1 MAERR
6 LAYWRK
12 VLKGHPTMIGQSTG
26 GGRYLMIVSHDS
38 ERFTIEGPADQFL
51 SWIASVRCARDA
63 GQNVDFRHISATQ
76 AARVA
81 NWSKDSGYE
90 LWPSGSIVR
99 PSLV

>member
-1 MAERR
+1 
-6 LAYWRK
+6 
-12 VLKGHPTMIGQSTG
+12 MIGQNAC

-51 SWIASVRCARDA
+51 SWIASVRHARDA

-76 AARVA
+76 AGRVA
-81 NWSKDSGYE
+81 DWSKDSGYE

-99 PSLV
+99 PNRI